1 MDLLTLLKEK
11 NLIIAAAESCTG
23 GLIAKLI
30 TDSGGASQFFEMGV
44 VTYSNEAKQ
53 KLLGVSLETLE
64 KHGAVS
70 AETASEMAE
79 GILRLS
85 GADIAVSVTGIAG
98 PSGGTLQK
106 PVGLVYVGISGKY
119 GTKVEKLNLSG
130 TRDDIR
136 SNTASKALQIA
147 YQYIVQNYN

>member
-1 MDLLTLLKEK
+1 MDLLTFLKEK